1 MTLVFRLR
9 REETG
14 STSVFAICVAAVLM
28 LLAGL
33 CVDGGRVLNA
43 RATLTDTAEQ
53 AARAGAQKVQLGGL
67 RQSGAVT
74 LDPTAARAAATTY
87 LASAGSA
94 GAASAS
100 VTTTGDTVTVT
111 AEEDVPTFMLS
122 LVGMS
127 TVHITVTGSAEA
139 ESGIN

>member
-1 MTLVFRLR
+1 MTLISRLR

-33 CVDGGRVLNA
+33 CVYGGRVLNA

-74 LDPTAARAAATTY
+74 LDPAAARAAATTY
-87 LASAGSA
+87 LASTGSA

-139 ESGIN
+139 ESGIS

>member
-1 MTLVFRLR
+1 MTLISRLR

-67 RQSGAVT
+67 RPSGAVT
-74 LDPTAARAAATTY
+74 RDPAAARAAATTY
-87 LASAGSA
+87 LASTGSA

>member
-1 MTLVFRLR
+1 MTLISRLR

-33 CVDGGRVLNA
+33 CIDGGRVLNA

-74 LDPTAARAAATTY
+74 LDPAAARAAATTY
-87 LASAGSA
+87 LASTGSA

>member
-1 MTLVFRLR
+1 MTLISRLR

-74 LDPTAARAAATTY
+74 LDPAAARAAATTS
-87 LASAGSA
+87 LASTGSA

>member
-1 MTLVFRLR
+1 MSPWAGWRETGRRLR
-9 REETG
+9 R
-14 STSVFAICVAAVLM
+14 
-28 LLAGL
+28 
-33 CVDGGRVLNA
+33 
-43 RATLTDTAEQ
+43 
-53 AARAGAQKVQLGGL
+53 
-67 RQSGAVT
+67 QS
-74 LDPTAARAAATTY
+74 PRAAATTY
-87 LASAGSA
+87 LASTGSA

>member
-1 MTLVFRLR
+1 MTLISRLR

-74 LDPTAARAAATTY
+74 LDPAAARAAATTY
-87 LASAGSA
+87 LASTGSA

-122 LVGMS
+122 LVGMP

-139 ESGIN
+139 ESGIS

>member
-1 MTLVFRLR
+1 MTLISRLR

-53 AARAGAQKVQLGGL
+53 AARAGAQKVQLSGL

-74 LDPTAARAAATTY
+74 LDPAAARAAATTY
-87 LASAGSA
+87 LASTGSA

>member
-1 MTLVFRLR
+1 MTLISRLR

-67 RQSGAVT
+67 RQSGAGT
-74 LDPTAARAAATTY
+74 LDPAAARAAATTY
-87 LASAGSA
+87 LASTGSA

>member
-1 MTLVFRLR
+1 MTLISRLR

>member
-1 MTLVFRLR
+1 MTLISRLR

-74 LDPTAARAAATTY
+74 LDPSAARAAATTY
-87 LASAGSA
+87 LASTGSA

>member
-1 MTLVFRLR
+1 MTLISRLR

-67 RQSGAVT
+67 RQSGA
-74 LDPTAARAAATTY
+74 ARAAATTY
-87 LASAGSA
+87 LASTGSA